1 MTARLSDVYTGPST
15 DTAYYFNVPLP
26 TYSIAAARAS
36 LVRDNWS
43 ATLFVD
49 NLANKQALM
58 TANNTSFQFNIPQ
71 LTRYTVNQPRTVGT
85 QVNYKFCVRCETQPM
100 ALKNKETIVALKI
113 YIRTLFPLLWVE
125 SLSQSARIDLRSNPW
140 KRSRT

>member
-1 MTARLSDVYTGPST
+1 
-15 DTAYYFNVPLP
+15 
-26 TYSIAAARAS
+26 
-36 LVRDNWS
+36 
-43 ATLFVD
+43 
-49 NLANKQALM
+49 M

-85 QVNYKFCVRCETQPM
+85 QVNYKFLVRCETQPM

-125 SLSQSARIDLRSNPW
+125 SLSQSARIDLA
-140 KRSRT
+140 RTRGSVHGRKVLAKHLRIPVVFRHPDRHIVRGVARLIVGNDVARCRYQSPICCAPACQNAL